1 MPPTSRSIELAPLA
15 YSKQELLSYSE
26 SLMSLAET
34 YGIKL
39 TYDQARLCVEHV
51 AYVNQVNA
59 YINLTRITDMNEA
72 LVLHILD
79 SLLFA
84 RYVEEGRTAFL
95 DMGTGAGFPGIP
107 LHVLTGIPG
116 TLLDSVGKKVKAVEA
131 FCNALG
137 LTDLTG
143 VHDRLE
149 SYAVEHPASCDL
161 VVVRAVAPIPVL
173 IEYAAPILRR
183 GGQLLI
189 SKGNPEDDEVAQGL
203 KAAKVCG
210 FELRR
215 HESCDLPDNCGHR
228 EFFSLMKVSKPSIK
242 LPRSVGE
249 ARRRPLG
256 A

>member
-1 MPPTSRSIELAPLA
+1 MDIILKYFPDITQKQREQFAALDNLYHDWNSKINVISRKDIDFLYEHHVLH
-15 YSKQELLSYSE
+15 
-26 SLMSLAET
+26 SLAIAKA
-34 YGIKL
+34 IKFRPG
-39 TYDQARLCVEHV
+39 TK
-51 AYVNQVNA
+51 
-59 YINLTRITDMNEA
+59 
-72 LVLHILD
+72 VLDL
-79 SLLFA
+79 
-84 RYVEEGRTAFL
+84 
-95 DMGTGAGFPGIP
+95 GTGGGFPGIP

-116 TLLDSVGKKVKAVEA
+116 TLLDSVGKKDKAVEA

-143 VHDRLE
+143 IHDRLE

-161 VVVRAVAPIPVL
+161 VVARAVAPIPVL

-256 A
+256 V